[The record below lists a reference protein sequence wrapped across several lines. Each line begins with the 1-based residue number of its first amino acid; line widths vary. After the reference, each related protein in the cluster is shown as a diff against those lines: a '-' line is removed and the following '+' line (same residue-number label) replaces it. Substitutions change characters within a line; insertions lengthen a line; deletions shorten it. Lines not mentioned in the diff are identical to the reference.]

1 MSNLLPTNNFP
12 NEGCAMF
19 EKEKNGWVKKLLRK
33 FKILAWFS
41 LLGLLACNSGTSSS
55 ASSSANSST
64 GTGWAISI
72 QVGTNPLLLGNTTTV
87 IALVR
92 DRTGAPA
99 PRGTNICFT
108 AVKNIF
114 LKDDKALAT
123 ICETTS
129 NNLGQSIQTYAG
141 TITTG
146 VDRIEVSS
154 QGVIA
159 TTNITVN

>member
-1 MSNLLPTNNFP
+1 MSNLLPINNFP
-12 NEGCAMF
+12 DKGCAML
-19 EKEKNGWVKKLLRK
+19 EKDRNGRVKKWIRI

-55 ASSSANSST
+55 ASSSTMSST

-99 PRGTNICFT
+99 PNGTNICFT
-108 AVKNIF
+108 AVKNVF
-114 LKDDKALAT
+114 LKEDKALAT
-123 ICETTS
+123 ICETTT
-129 NNLGQSIQTYAG
+129 NNLGQSIQTYGASLV
-141 TITTG
+141 TG
-146 VDRIEVSS
+146 VDTIEISS
-154 QGVIA
+154 QGVVA
-159 TTNITVN
+159 RTNITVN